1 MEMEQSTGVCST
13 RQDTVDNARRR
24 AQTLVE
30 WSGSLTG
37 LIGAALL
44 ATNSDVSGLG
54 FVAFL
59 LSNACWLAFALYTR
73 AFGLLVMQIGFTV
86 TSVLGIWR
94 WLIA

>member
-1 MEMEQSTGVCST
+1 MEPSPAVENAHHGVI
-13 RQDTVDNARRR
+13 DHAHRR

-59 LSNACWLAFALYTR
+59 LSNACWIAFSLYTR
-73 AFGLLVMQIGFTV
+73 AWGLLVMQIGFTL
-86 TSVLGIWR
+86 TSVWGIWR